1 VRARTVLVAV
11 ALALPAMLVAPLAR
25 AMGAIVSSPDGSSS
39 IAGVHMALA
48 ATPTRTTRWVSLDV
62 HGSATAFAWILPVL
76 PTGYVDAATD
86 AWLEALEEASAP
98 RVVPPAS
105 PAGCALESTV
115 DDQEEPIV
123 LNTVPASSVA
133 IAPDATTLSS
143 ALAAW
148 GMTMPGPLASAVATA
163 AANGDGFV
171 ALYYPQTAVDVRT
184 HTVRVVD
191 TSASSLPLGWLPASG
206 PVNVTAYA
214 LLAGGATVPGGASL
228 LVDPASVLWA
238 QDGSTYG
245 EVTSSQLLSSPGA
258 WLFDTRA
265 TGPVFGSTTLPDG
278 TTIRPLASDYFAKAA
293 SDGDA
298 TGDPVTCTAA
308 ASGWSTSSAP
318 VALAC
323 PAGALAHLGAGTC
336 TETTVPGEIG
346 PGAFRCG
353 GIADDLALAL
363 SGISPSGAWITRMR
377 TVLSTGTDTT
387 VLPSTAATAIG
398 PVVESAGYEPGICPP
413 AADAGEPPTGSNA
426 DAGTGDDGGLAPLGP
441 EISGIGPP
449 SSSGCDGSCQGVT
462 LIEMSVAGRR
472 RTEAAGT
479 ASLVVLSLA
488 VARRRRRRA

>member
-1 VRARTVLVAV
+1 MRARTVLAAA
-11 ALALPAMLVAPLAR
+11 ALALPTMLVASPVH

-39 IAGVHMALA
+39 VAGIHIALA

-62 HGSATAFAWILPVL
+62 HGSAKAFAWILPVL
-76 PTGYVDAATD
+76 PTGYVDAASD

-98 RVVPPAS
+98 RVVPPPS
-105 PAGCALESTV
+105 PAGCALETTV
-115 DDQEEPIV
+115 DDQEEPIA

-133 IAPDATTLSS
+133 IAPDATRLSS

-148 GMTMPGPLASAVATA
+148 GMTMPGPLASAVAAA

-191 TSASSLPLGWLPASG
+191 ASASSLPLGWLPASG

-214 LLAGGATVPGGASL
+214 LLAGGATLAGGASL
-228 LVDPASVLWA
+228 LVNPASVLWA
-238 QDGSTYG
+238 QGGSTYG
-245 EVTSSQLLSSPGA
+245 DVTSSQLLSSPGA

-265 TGPVFGSTTLPDG
+265 AGPMFDSTPLPDG
-278 TTIRPLASDYFAKAA
+278 TTITPLASAYFAMAA
-293 SDGDA
+293 SAGDA
-298 TGDPVTCTAA
+298 TGEPATCTVAA
-308 ASGWSTSSAP
+308 RGWATSTAP

-323 PAGALAHLGAGTC
+323 PAGALAHVGAGTC
-336 TETTVPGEIG
+336 TETTAPGEID

-353 GIADDLALAL
+353 GIAGDLALGL
-363 SGISPSGAWITRMR
+363 SGISPSSAWLTRMR
-377 TVLSTGTDTT
+377 TVLSTGADTS
-387 VLPSTAATAIG
+387 VLPSATATTIG
-398 PVVESAGYEPGICPP
+398 PVVESAGYEPGVCPP
-413 AADAGEPPTGSNA
+413 AADAGEPPTASNA
-426 DAGTGDDGGLAPLGP
+426 DAGAGDDAGLAPLGP

-449 SSSGCDGSCQGVT
+449 PSSGCDGSCQGVT

-472 RTEAAGT
+472 QTEAAGT
-479 ASLVVLSLA
+479 ASLVLVSLA